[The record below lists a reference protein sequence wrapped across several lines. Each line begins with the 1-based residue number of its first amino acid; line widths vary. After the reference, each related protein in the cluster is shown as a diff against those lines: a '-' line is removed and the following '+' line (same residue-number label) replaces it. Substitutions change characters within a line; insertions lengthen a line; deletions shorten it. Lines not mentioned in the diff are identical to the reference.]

1 MYILGIESSC
11 DETSIAVIEFNEN
24 DNNDNNFKVLSN
36 VVSSQIDIH
45 KKYGGVVPEIASR
58 QHTKNIGLVLD
69 EALEIANI
77 KLEDLCAIAVTIGP
91 GLVGALLVG
100 VSFAKALAYT
110 LNIPLVPVHHIAG
123 HISANYLTHPELKPP
138 FLALVVSG
146 GHSHVIEVKDYT
158 SFSILARTRD
168 DAVGEAFDK
177 VARVLNLGYPGG
189 PEVSKHA
196 ENGQAT
202 YKLPKT
208 KFEDNLDFSFS
219 GVKTAVLNIANKEKN
234 NLRIDDMCT
243 SFENNVAEV
252 LVDHTLALAKER
264 NINKIALAGG
274 VSANR
279 KLRELLTEQCK
290 KENIEIYLPELKYCT
305 DNAAMITAAGIFKY
319 REGKCGMDLSLN
331 AKASMNIENE

>member
-1 MYILGIESSC
+1 MMYILGIESSC
-11 DETSIAVIEFNEN
+11 DETAIAVIEFKQ
-24 DNNDNNFKVLSN
+24 DNNFKVLAN

-58 QHTKNIGLVLD
+58 QHTKNISLVLD
-69 EALEIANI
+69 EALQKANI

-100 VSFAKALAYT
+100 VSFAKSLAYT

-123 HISANYLTHPELKPP
+123 HIAANFLTHPDLKPP

-158 SFSILARTRD
+158 NFKILARTRD

-196 ENGQAT
+196 EQGQAT

-208 KFEDNLDFSFS
+208 RFEENLDFSFS
-219 GVKTAVLNIANKEKN
+219 GVKTAVLNIANKEKGA
-234 NLRIDDMCT
+234 LRIDDMCT

-252 LVDHTLALAKER
+252 LVEHTITLAKQQG
-264 NINKIALAGG
+264 INKIALAGG

-279 KLRELLTEQCK
+279 KLRELLTEQGN
-290 KENIEIYLPELKYCT
+290 KENIEVYLPELKYCT

-319 REGKCGMDLSLN
+319 REGKYTTDLSLN

>member
-11 DETSIAVIEFNEN
+11 DETSIAVIEFNEK
-24 DNNDNNFKVLSN
+24 DKNDNNFKVLAN

-58 QHTKNIGLVLD
+58 HHTKNIGLVLD
-69 EALEIANI
+69 EALDTANI
-77 KLEDLCAIAVTIGP
+77 KLEDLCAIAVTVGP

-123 HISANYLTHPELKPP
+123 HIAANFLSHPNLKPP

-158 SFSILARTRD
+158 SFNILARTRD

-189 PEVSKHA
+189 PEVSKCA
-196 ENGQAT
+196 ERGQAT

-219 GVKTAVLNIANKEKN
+219 GVKTAVLNIANKEKE
-234 NLRIDDMCT
+234 NLRIEDMCT

-252 LVDHTLALAKER
+252 LVDHTIALAKEKR
-264 NINKIALAGG
+264 INKIVLAGG

-279 KLRELLTEQCK
+279 KLRELLLEQGI

-319 REGKCGMDLSLN
+319 REGKYTKDLSLN
-331 AKASMNIENE
+331 AKASMNIEEE

>member
-11 DETSIAVIEFNEN
+11 DETSIAVIEFNEKN
-24 DNNDNNFKVLSN
+24 NNDNNFKVLAN

-58 QHTKNIGLVLD
+58 HHTKNIGLVLD
-69 EALEIANI
+69 EALDTANI
-77 KLEDLCAIAVTIGP
+77 KFEDLCAIAVTVGP

-123 HISANYLTHPELKPP
+123 HIAANFLTHPNLKPP

-196 ENGQAT
+196 QNGQAT

-219 GVKTAVLNIANKEKN
+219 GVKTAVLNIANKEKE

-252 LVDHTLALAKER
+252 LVDHTIALAKEKK
-264 NINKIALAGG
+264 ISKIALAGG

-279 KLRELLTEQCK
+279 KLRELLVLQGN
-290 KENIEIYLPELKYCT
+290 KENIQIYLPELKYCT

-319 REGKCGMDLSLN
+319 REGKYTKDLSLN

>member
-11 DETSIAVIEFNEN
+11 DETSIAVIEFEQ
-24 DNNDNNFKVLSN
+24 DNNFKVLAN

-69 EALEIANI
+69 EALETANI
-77 KLEDLCAIAVTIGP
+77 KLKDISAIAVTVGP

-100 VSFAKALAYT
+100 VSFAKALAYS
-110 LNIPLVPVHHIAG
+110 LDIPLVPVHHIAG
-123 HISANYLTHPELKPP
+123 HIAANFLSHPDLKPP

-158 SFSILARTRD
+158 CFKILARTRD

-189 PEVSKHA
+189 PEVSKRA
-196 ENGQAT
+196 EQGQAT

-219 GVKTAVLNIANKEKN
+219 GVKTAVLNIANKEKE
-234 NLRIDDMCT
+234 NLRIDDMCA

-252 LVDHTLALAKER
+252 LVDNTITLALEKK
-264 NINKIALAGG
+264 IDKIALAGG

-279 KLRELLTEQCK
+279 KLRELLVSEGDKQ
-290 KENIEIYLPELKYCT
+290 NIKVYLPELKYCT

-319 REGKCGMDLSLN
+319 REGTYTKDLSLN